1 MLGEL
6 GIWFKCQYPVGRYRL
21 DFLVVSPIGNRYD
34 LEIDGRGH
42 LVNENIRSDE
52 RRDIAVKQEGIEV
65 IRIDARTVFQRPE
78 VVKTILTRL
87 C

>member
-1 MLGEL
+1 MLDEL

-42 LVNENIRSDE
+42 LVNENLRSDE
-52 RRDIAVKQEGIEV
+52 R
-65 IRIDARTVFQRPE
+65 
-78 VVKTILTRL
+78 
-87 C
+87 